1 MAMTQANEPSDAKP
15 PPLGLERRA
24 RTAILVGAA
33 FLLTGIALAASDD
46 DYGRWL
52 AVAGMLVLFW
62 TLHRF
67 GRLGADS
74 PQ

>member
-1 MAMTQANEPSDAKP
+1 MTQANEPSAAKAP
-15 PPLGLERRA
+15 PIGLERRA
-24 RTAILVGAA
+24 RSAILVGAA
-33 FLLTGIALAASDD
+33 LLLAGIALATSDD

-67 GRLGADS
+67 GRLGADA
-74 PQ
+74 PR